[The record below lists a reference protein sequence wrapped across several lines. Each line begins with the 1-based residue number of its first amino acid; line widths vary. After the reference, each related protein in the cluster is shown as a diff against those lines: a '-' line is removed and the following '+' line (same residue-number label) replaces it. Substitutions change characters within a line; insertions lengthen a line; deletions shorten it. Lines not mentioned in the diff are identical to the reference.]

1 MLSALILISSPVLA
15 FGLTSTDLSTSTCP
29 SNTGLFVAQISNTGS
44 LAESYTLALSGS
56 ASGWASVAPAGLALG
71 PSQAQDIYIY
81 VTPSTNAQPGVYGL
95 KLTVSSGSSTRT
107 LDFSYEVESCHDIS
121 LTAQN
126 NELAVCSGNPANYI
140 LNLRNDG
147 QWEDTYDLI
156 TSGDA
161 SLWSTVSHNSVTLS
175 PGESQQLAVTVIP
188 PRSEVGVYSLALAAT
203 SRTVGTVVAQSL
215 AVVSNSCYDY
225 DMVASES
232 YVSFCDNTEAKI
244 PITITNSGSENN
256 VYNFDLTGTDW
267 SVLDK
272 DSMSVSAGS
281 SGTFNLVL
289 TPNFGDVGTSK
300 FIISSSA
307 TQGDTSDSA
316 VINANI
322 LTCRDTSL
330 DIESS
335 STELCPETRDTVDIS
350 LTNAG
355 RFEENYALT
364 VDGPSWAKLSD
375 NSVSLAS
382 GENTKLQLNL
392 DPSIKSSGSSS
403 DIKITARSQNVGNT
417 QSADTIKVKVLSGS
431 ECYNF
436 GLKSEFNEVVIAYGE
451 SALVPIVV
459 TNTGSQS
466 ALYEFS
472 VSGDGSKMAQI
483 NPGAVEVEG
492 NSAEEVYLYVSV
504 PRDVAK
510 EDYVIYV
517 AAQSGELRETTS
529 IRLTVS
535 DEVPNYSVGQSG
547 SETISSSI
555 ISLYSSASNVVV
567 NYWYVFPGLLVLLV
581 ILLIFSRVRESESWM
596 KDLELLEQEL
606 EVSEKKQK
614 KQKKQ
619 KKAKSTQPTIFKRF
633 SNWLMEDDVEIV
645 TKSKPKTRA
654 VAKKVTGKSE
664 LGTLSKLWNWLMEEN
679 KPKQK
684 LSIKSKPKVK
694 RTIAKS
700 SEPGVLSKLWNWLME
715 DNEKVEIITT
725 RPKSDKPI
733 LEEVKDFLFEEVPV
747 TEKTSKPKPRAKPK
761 KKIAKKDGPLQ
772 KVIAWLMEEDE
783 APKTKPRAKPKK
795 IVKKDGLWQKF
806 TTWLEEDE
814 PSKSKPVRKAQPK
827 KIVKKDGLWQKFIK
841 WLEEEE
847 VSKPKSASK
856 PKAKKKEK
864 GLWQKFIDWL
874 EEED

>member
-1 MLSALILISSPVLA
+1 MIKKILVMISALMLISAPALA
-15 FGLTSTDLSTSTCP
+15 FGLTSADLSTSTCP
-29 SNTGLFVAQISNTGS
+29 SNTGLFVAQISNTGTS
-44 LAESYTLALSGS
+44 TEVYTLALSGS

-81 VTPSTNAQPGVYGL
+81 VTPSTNAQPGLYGL
-95 KLTVSSGSSTRT
+95 KLTVSSGSSTKT
-107 LDFSYEVESCHDIS
+107 LDFNYEVESCHDIL
-121 LTAQN
+121 LTVQN
-126 NELAVCSGNPANYI
+126 NELAVCSGNPAMYI

-147 QWEDTYDLI
+147 QWEDTYDLV

-161 SLWSTVSHNSVTLS
+161 SSWSTVSHNSVSLS
-175 PGESQQLAVTVIP
+175 PGESQQLAVTVTP
-188 PRSEVGVYSLALAAT
+188 PRSEIGVYSLALAAT
-203 SRTVGTVVAQSL
+203 SRNVRTVVAQSL
-215 AVVSNSCYDY
+215 AVVSNSCYEY

-256 VYNFDLTGTDW
+256 VYNFDLTGTAW
-267 SVLDK
+267 SVLDR
-272 DSMSVSAGS
+272 DSMSISAGS

-289 TPNFGDVGTSK
+289 TPGFGDVGTSK
-300 FIISSSA
+300 FVISSSA
-307 TQGDTSDSA
+307 SQGDTTDSA

-322 LTCRDTSL
+322 LLCRDTSL

-335 STELCPETRDTVDIS
+335 STELCPETSDTVDIS

-355 RFEENYALT
+355 RFEENYALI
-364 VDGPSWAKLSD
+364 VDGPSWAELSD

-382 GENTKLQLNL
+382 GESTDLQLTL
-392 DPSIKSSGSSS
+392 APSIRSSGSSS

-417 QSADTIKVKVLSGS
+417 QSSDTIKVKVLSGS

-451 SALVPIVV
+451 SALVPIIV

-472 VSGDGSKMAQI
+472 VSGDGAKMAQI

-492 NSAEEVYLYVSV
+492 NSVEEVYLYISV

-517 AAQSGELRETTS
+517 AAQAGELRETTS

-535 DEVPNYSVGQSG
+535 DEVPSYSVIPSSAEGISG
-547 SETISSSI
+547 SI
-555 ISLYSSASNVVV
+555 ISLYSSASNFVV

-606 EVSEKKQK
+606 EVSEKKLK
-614 KQKKQ
+614 KT
-619 KKAKSTQPTIFKRF
+619 KSTQPTIFKRF
-633 SNWLMEDDVEIV
+633 TNWLMEDDVEIV
-645 TKSKPKTRA
+645 TKSKPKVKRT
-654 VAKKVTGKSE
+654 VAKK
-664 LGTLSKLWNWLMEEN
+664 
-679 KPKQK
+679 
-684 LSIKSKPKVK
+684 
-694 RTIAKS
+694 
-700 SEPGVLSKLWNWLME
+700 SEPGVLSKLWTWLTE

-725 RPKSDKPI
+725 RPNSDKPI
-733 LEEVKDFLFEEVPV
+733 LEEVKDFLFEEVPI
-747 TEKTSKPKPRAKPK
+747 TDKP
-761 KKIAKKDGPLQ
+761 AKK
-772 KVIAWLMEEDE
+772 VA
-783 APKTKPRAKPKK
+783 
-795 IVKKDGLWQKF
+795 KKDGLWNRVTNWF
-806 TTWLEEDE
+806 MEEE
-814 PSKSKPVRKAQPK
+814 KPKEKVVKKVKSTKKKAA
-827 KIVKKDGLWQKFIK
+827 KKDGLWTKFIN
-841 WLEEEE
+841 WLEEEDE
-847 VSKPKSASK
+847 F
-856 PKAKKKEK
+856 PKAKPVQKVQSKKVAKKDGLWTKFINWLEEEDEPKPKKKVVNKSKTKKEK
-864 GLWQKFIDWL
+864 SLWKKFVDWL

>member
-1 MLSALILISSPVLA
+1 MIKKILVMISTLMLLSAPALA

-29 SNTGLFVAQISNTGS
+29 SNTALFVAQISNTGTS
-44 LAESYTLALSGS
+44 TEAYTLALSGS

-81 VTPSTNAQPGVYGL
+81 ITPSTNAQPGNYGL
-95 KLTVSSGSSTRT
+95 KLTVSSGSSTKN
-107 LDFSYEVESCHDIS
+107 LDFSYEVESCHDIL

-126 NELAVCSGNPANYI
+126 NELAVCSGNSANYI

-147 QWEDTYDLI
+147 QWRDTYDLVA
-156 TSGDA
+156 SGAA
-161 SLWSTVSHNSVTLS
+161 SSWSTVSHNSVTLS
-175 PGESQQLAVTVIP
+175 PGESQQLVVTVTP
-188 PRSEVGVYSLALAAT
+188 PRSEIGVYSLALAAT
-203 SRTVGTVVAQSL
+203 SRNVGTVVAQSL
-215 AVVSNSCYDY
+215 AVVSNSCYNY

-256 VYNFDLTGTDW
+256 VYNLDLTGTAW

-272 DSMSVSAGS
+272 DSMSVFAGS

-289 TPNFGDVGTSK
+289 TPGFGDVGTSK

-307 TQGDTSDSA
+307 SQGDTTDSA

-335 STELCPETRDTVDIS
+335 STEICPETSDTIDIS

-364 VDGPSWAKLSD
+364 VDGPSWAELSD

-382 GENTKLQLNL
+382 GESTDLQLTL
-392 DPSIKSSGSSS
+392 APSIRSGGSSS
-403 DIKITARSQNVGNT
+403 DIKIIARSQNVGNT
-417 QSADTIKVKVLSGS
+417 QSSDTIKVKVLSGP

-451 SALVPIVV
+451 SALIPIIV

-472 VSGDGSKMAQI
+472 VSGDGAKMAQI

-492 NSAEEVYLYVSV
+492 NSAEGIYLYISV

-529 IRLTVS
+529 IRLTIS
-535 DEVPNYSVGQSG
+535 DEVPSYSVGPTSAEGISG
-547 SETISSSI
+547 SI
-555 ISLYSSASNVVV
+555 ISLYSSASNFVV

-581 ILLIFSRVRESESWM
+581 ILLIFSRVRESKSWM

-606 EVSEKKQK
+606 EVSENKLKKT
-614 KQKKQ
+614 
-619 KKAKSTQPTIFKRF
+619 KSTQPTIFKRF
-633 SNWLMEDDVEIV
+633 TNWLMEEDVEIV
-645 TKSKPKTRA
+645 TKSK
-654 VAKKVTGKSE
+654 VKKVVSKKSE
-664 LGTLSKLWNWLMEEN
+664 SGALSKLWTWLMEED
-679 KPKQK
+679 KPKEK
-684 LSIKSKPKVK
+684 PSVKSRPKIKTQPNFLV
-694 RTIAKS
+694 RAWT
-700 SEPGVLSKLWNWLME
+700 WLTE

-725 RPKSDKPI
+725 RAKSDKPI
-733 LEEVKDFLFEEVPV
+733 LEEVKDFLFEEVPI
-747 TEKTSKPKPRAKPK
+747 TDRPIK
-761 KKIAKKDGPLQ
+761 KKAAKKDGLWNR
-772 KVIAWLMEEDE
+772 VTNWLMEEDKSNE
-783 APKTKPRAKPKK
+783 KVVKKVKPTKKK
-795 IVKKDGLWQKF
+795 AAKKDGLW
-806 TTWLEEDE
+806 T
-814 PSKSKPVRKAQPK
+814 
-827 KIVKKDGLWQKFIK
+827 KFIK
-841 WLEEEE
+841 WLEEEDE
-847 VSKPKSASK
+847 FPKSKPVRKVQSKKVVKKDGLWTKFINWLEENDEPASK
-856 PKAKKKEK
+856 KKVVKKSKSKKEK
-864 GLWQKFIDWL
+864 SLWKKFVDWL

>member
-1 MLSALILISSPVLA
+1 MISALMLISAPALA

-29 SNTGLFVAQISNTGS
+29 SNTGLFVAQISNTGTS
-44 LAESYTLALSGS
+44 TEAYTLALSGS

-81 VTPSTNAQPGVYGL
+81 VTPSINAQPGSYGL
-95 KLTVSSGSSTRT
+95 KLTVSSGSSTKT
-107 LDFSYEVESCHDIS
+107 LDFSYEVESCHDIL

-126 NELAVCSGNPANYI
+126 NELAVCSGNSANYI

-147 QWEDTYDLI
+147 QWSDTYDLV

-161 SLWSTVSHNSVTLS
+161 SSWSTVSHNSVTLS
-175 PGESQQLAVTVIP
+175 PGESQQLAVTVTP
-188 PRSEVGVYSLALAAT
+188 PRAEVGVYSLALAAT
-203 SRTVGTVVAQSL
+203 SRNVGTVVAQSL

-267 SVLDK
+267 SVLDR
-272 DSMSVSAGS
+272 DSMSVFAGS
-281 SGTFNLVL
+281 FGTFNLVL
-289 TPNFGDVGTSK
+289 TPSFGDVGTSK

-307 TQGDTSDSA
+307 SQGDTTDST

-335 STELCPETRDTVDIS
+335 STELCPETSDTVDIS

-364 VDGPSWAKLSD
+364 VDGPSWAELSD
-375 NSVSLAS
+375 NSVNLAS
-382 GENTKLQLNL
+382 GESIDLQLTL
-392 DPSIKSSGSSS
+392 EPSIRSGGSSS
-403 DIKITARSQNVGNT
+403 DIKIIARSQNVGNT
-417 QSADTIKVKVLSGS
+417 QSSDTIKVKVLSGP

-436 GLKSEFNEVVIAYGE
+436 GLKSEFNEVAIAYGE
-451 SALVPIVV
+451 STLIPIVV

-472 VSGDGSKMAQI
+472 VSGDGAKMAQI

-492 NSAEEVYLYVSV
+492 NSAEEIYLYISV

-529 IRLTVS
+529 IRLTIS
-535 DEVPNYSVGQSG
+535 DEVPSYSVGPTS
-547 SETISSSI
+547 SEGISSSI
-555 ISLYSSASNVVV
+555 ISLYSSASNFVV

-606 EVSEKKQK
+606 EVSEKKLK
-614 KQKKQ
+614 KT
-619 KKAKSTQPTIFKRF
+619 KSTQPTIFKRF
-633 SNWLMEDDVEIV
+633 SNWLMEDNIEIV
-645 TKSKPKTRA
+645 TKSKPVKKLA
-654 VAKKVTGKSE
+654 KKVAKKSDPGR
-664 LGTLSKLWNWLMEEN
+664 LSKLWNWLNEED

-684 LSIKSKPKVK
+684 SSIKSKPKVK
-694 RTIAKS
+694 RTVTKK
-700 SEPGVLSKLWNWLME
+700 SEPVVLSKLWTWLTE

-725 RPKSDKPI
+725 RLKSDKPI
-733 LEEVKDFLFEEVPV
+733 LEEIKDFLFEEVPI
-747 TEKTSKPKPRAKPK
+747 TDRPSK
-761 KKIAKKDGPLQ
+761 KKSIKEIAKKDGLWN
-772 KVIAWLMEEDE
+772 KFTNWLMEEDE
-783 APKTKPRAKPKK
+783 LKKKVAKKVKPTKKK
-795 IVKKDGLWQKF
+795 VAKKDGLWTKF
-806 TTWLEEDE
+806 INWLEEEDE
-814 PSKSKPVRKAQPK
+814 LPKSKPVRKVQSK
-827 KIVKKDGLWQKFIK
+827 KVTKKDGLWTKFIN

-847 VSKPKSASK
+847 SSKTKPYVK
-856 PKAKKKEK
+856 PKAKNSKKEK
-864 GLWQKFIDWL
+864 GIWKKFIDWL

>member
-1 MLSALILISSPVLA
+1 MISALMLISAPALA
-15 FGLTSTDLSTSTCP
+15 FGLTSADLSTSTCP
-29 SNTGLFVAQISNTGS
+29 SNTGLFVAQISNTGTS
-44 LAESYTLALSGS
+44 TEVYTLALSGS

-81 VTPSTNAQPGVYGL
+81 VTPSTNAQPGLYGL
-95 KLTVSSGSSTRT
+95 KLTVSSGSSTKT
-107 LDFSYEVESCHDIS
+107 LDFNYEVESCHDIL
-121 LTAQN
+121 LTVQN
-126 NELAVCSGNPANYI
+126 NELAVCSGNPAMYI

-147 QWEDTYDLI
+147 QWEDTYDLV

-161 SLWSTVSHNSVTLS
+161 SSWSTVSHNSVSLS
-175 PGESQQLAVTVIP
+175 PGESQQLAVTVTP
-188 PRSEVGVYSLALAAT
+188 PRSEIGVYSLALAAT
-203 SRTVGTVVAQSL
+203 SRNVRTVVAQSL
-215 AVVSNSCYDY
+215 AVVSNSCYEY

-256 VYNFDLTGTDW
+256 VYNFDLTGTAW
-267 SVLDK
+267 SVLDR
-272 DSMSVSAGS
+272 DSMSISAGS

-289 TPNFGDVGTSK
+289 TPSFGDVGTSK

-307 TQGDTSDSA
+307 SQGDTADSA

-335 STELCPETRDTVDIS
+335 STELCPKTSDTVDIL

-364 VDGPSWAKLSD
+364 VDGPSWAEISD

-382 GENTKLQLNL
+382 GESTDLQLTL
-392 DPSIKSSGSSS
+392 APSIRSSGSSS

-417 QSADTIKVKVLSGS
+417 QSSDTIKVKVLSGS
-431 ECYNF
+431 KCYNF

-472 VSGDGSKMAQI
+472 VSGDGAKMAQI

-492 NSAEEVYLYVSV
+492 NSAEEIYLYISV

-529 IRLTVS
+529 IRLTIS
-535 DEVPNYSVGQSG
+535 DEVPSYSVGPTSSG
-547 SETISSSI
+547 RISGSI
-555 ISLYSSASNVVV
+555 ISLYSSASNFIV

-581 ILLIFSRVRESESWM
+581 IFLIFSRVRESESWM

-606 EVSEKKQK
+606 EVSEKKLK
-614 KQKKQ
+614 KT
-619 KKAKSTQPTIFKRF
+619 KSTQPTIFKRF
-633 SNWLMEDDVEIV
+633 TNWLMEDDVEIV
-645 TKSKPKTRA
+645 TKSK
-654 VAKKVTGKSE
+654 VKKVVSKKSE
-664 LGTLSKLWNWLMEEN
+664 SGALSKLWTWLMEED
-679 KPKQK
+679 KPKEK
-684 LSIKSKPKVK
+684 PSVKSRPKIKTQPNFLV
-694 RTIAKS
+694 RAWT
-700 SEPGVLSKLWNWLME
+700 WLTE

-725 RPKSDKPI
+725 RAKSDKPI

-747 TEKTSKPKPRAKPK
+747 TDRPIK
-761 KKIAKKDGPLQ
+761 KKS
-772 KVIAWLMEEDE
+772 
-783 APKTKPRAKPKK
+783 
-795 IVKKDGLWQKF
+795 VKKDGLWNRVTKWLMEKDEPKKKVAKKVEPIKKITKKDGLWTKF
-806 TTWLEEDE
+806 TNWLEEEDE
-814 PSKSKPVRKAQPK
+814 LPKSKPVRKVQSK
-827 KIVKKDGLWQKFIK
+827 KVVKKDGLWTKFTN

-847 VSKPKSASK
+847 APKAKPSAKPKT
-856 PKAKKKEK
+856 KKKEK
-864 GLWQKFIDWL
+864 GLWKKFIDWL